1 MMSDV
6 LFANADD
13 DVFWPPTERTEA
25 QAAEVASHPEAW
37 AFTFLGSRVHSFAPA
52 PDRVIVYQRAL
63 GVDIWALGPR
73 SPMHS
78 LLLGSWLPS
87 GWEPRPI
94 AMCFTSLVEV
104 RGAPHMTGLV
114 GEVNPTD
121 PQDDVD
127 DPASEWPSA
136 VVGSPTVDAA
146 VTDVKEWL
154 GLNDLQIEAATGI
167 SRSTLWRL
175 RTGRTVESRSTTD
188 APVWRL
194 HALAAA
200 LTRVLGSDGAR
211 GWLHAGQPSPAQLLE
226 TGHLSDVE
234 RVADR
239 VLFPDPSRQP
249 TFAGVADD
257 DYDTVGPS
265 SPPPASQTRRPR
277 RAHQAPRRPT

>member
-1 MMSDV
+1 MSDV
-6 LFANADD
+6 LFASAEG

-37 AFTFLGSRVHSFAPA
+37 AFAFLGSRVHSFAPT
-52 PDRVIVYQRAL
+52 PDRVIVYERVL
-63 GVDIWALGPR
+63 GLDIWALGPR
-73 SPMHS
+73 SPVHS
-78 LLLGSWLPS
+78 SLWSPLPT

-94 AMCFTSLVEV
+94 TVCVTSVIEV
-104 RGAPHMTGLV
+104 RGFWDLTGLL
-114 GEVNPTD
+114 GELDPTG
-121 PQDDVD
+121 PQSDVE

-136 VVGSPTVDAA
+136 VAGSPTVDSA

-154 GLNDLQIEAATGI
+154 GLNDLQIGAATGI

-175 RTGRTVESRSTTD
+175 RTGRTAESRSTTA

-211 GWLHAGQPSPAQLLE
+211 GWLHAGRPSPAQLLE
-226 TGHLSDVE
+226 GGHLSDVE
-234 RVADR
+234 NAADR
-239 VLFPDPSRQP
+239 MLFPDPSHEP

-257 DYDTVGPS
+257 DYDNGGPS
-265 SPPPASQTRRPR
+265 SPPPPQPR
-277 RAHQAPRRPT
+277 RARRAHRVPRRPT